1 MNRAWGDGAA
11 GAGVVVG
18 DADRHDLLAVAVGGL
33 EDGVG
38 NVRPGTYGSGA
49 GAIVGADAACVPS
62 MWEMASFIS
71 RVKVSRPSWSSTS
84 AINARPP
91 SRTASKNLND

>member
-1 MNRAWGDGAA
+1 MNQARGDGAA

-38 NVRPGTYGSGA
+38 NVRPGTDGSGA
-49 GAIVGADAACVPS
+49 GVIIGADVACVPS
-62 MWEMASFIS
+62 TWEMASFIS
-71 RVKVSRPSWSSTS
+71 RVKVSRPSWSSMS

-91 SRTASKNLND
+91 SRTASRT